1 MRIHRTTPTRA
12 FSVFSNA
19 LLRDRSL
26 SWCAVGVLTYLL
38 SLPNGA
44 RATIRTLAE
53 QRKEGRARIAAA
65 LRELEESRYLRRVVR
80 KDGESGQLF
89 TVYEVFDTPYD
100 NEPPAGEPEKVENLA
115 SGESDVAGAGALP
128 SGEKTREQE
137 PPSPP
142 PETGTE
148 GKGKGNGKG
157 KGEREVAP
165 TARTALA
172 AKLLGSLGRAEPRLA
187 LGGAEAL
194 RLAPL
199 VEEWWERGATS
210 AQVRSALTQGLP
222 SPVYSARAL
231 VEDRL
236 RRKRPA
242 APEPTGPAGSEGAV
256 RPAGLAGPTGPAE
269 PSEPTAAPAT
279 TVEIRTVDF
288 RRPGATAY
296 REAARRGGALARA
309 LLSGRPEPA

>member
-100 NEPPAGEPEKVENLA
+100 NEPPSGEPEKVENLA

-148 GKGKGNGKG
+148 GKGKGG
-157 KGEREVAP
+157 REVAP

-199 VEEWWERGATS
+199 VEAWWERGATS
-210 AQVRSALTQGLP
+210 AQVRSALTHGLP
-222 SPVYSARAL
+222 APVYSARAL

-242 APEPTGPAGSEGAV
+242 APESA
-256 RPAGLAGPTGPAE
+256 
-269 PSEPTAAPAT
+269 EPTAAPAT

-288 RRPGATAY
+288 RRPGASAY

-309 LLSGRPEPA
+309 LLSGHPERA

>member
-100 NEPPAGEPEKVENLA
+100 DEPPAGEPEKVENLA
-115 SGESDVAGAGALP
+115 SGESEVAGAGALP

-142 PETGTE
+142 PEPEPE
-148 GKGKGNGKG
+148 GKGKGKG
-157 KGEREVAP
+157 KGGREVAP

-231 VEDRL
+231 VENRL

-242 APEPTGPAGSEGAV
+242 APEPTGPAG
-256 RPAGLAGPTGPAE
+256 PAGPAE

-309 LLSGRPEPA
+309 LLGGHPERA

>member
-142 PETGTE
+142 PEPEAKPKPKPKGRGRGR
-148 GKGKGNGKG
+148 GKD
-157 KGEREVAP
+157 EREVAP
-165 TARTALA
+165 TERTALA

-199 VEEWWERGATS
+199 VEDWWERGATS

-242 APEPTGPAGSEGAV
+242 APESA
-256 RPAGLAGPTGPAE
+256 
-269 PSEPTAAPAT
+269 EPTAAPAT

-288 RRPGATAY
+288 RRPGASAY

>member
-26 SWCAVGVLTYLL
+26 SWCAVGVLTYLI

-53 QRKEGRARIAAA
+53 QRKEGRARIASA
-65 LRELEESRYLRRVVR
+65 LRELEDSRYLRRVVR
-80 KDGESGQLF
+80 KDDTSGQLF

-100 NEPPAGEPEKVENLA
+100 DEPPAGEPEKVENLA
-115 SGESDVAGAGALP
+115 SGEADVAGAGALP
-128 SGEKTREQE
+128 SGERTGEQE

-142 PETGTE
+142 PE
-148 GKGKGNGKG
+148 
-157 KGEREVAP
+157 
-165 TARTALA
+165 RTALA
-172 AKLLGSLGRAEPRLA
+172 ARLLGSLGRGEPRLA
-187 LGGAEAL
+187 LGGAESL

-199 VEEWWERGATS
+199 VEEWWERGASS
-210 AQVRSALTQGLP
+210 AEVRAALTQGLP
-222 SPVYSARAL
+222 PRVYSPRAL

-242 APEPTGPAGSEGAV
+242 GPERSEG
-256 RPAGLAGPTGPAE
+256 
-269 PSEPTAAPAT
+269 PTAPPVT
-279 TVEIRTVDF
+279 TVEVRTVDF
-288 RRPGATAY
+288 RKPGASGY

>member
-12 FSVFSNA
+12 FSVFANA
-19 LLRDRSL
+19 LLRDRSI

-65 LRELEESRYLRRVVR
+65 LHELEESRYLRRVLH
-80 KDGESGQLF
+80 KNPESGQLF

-100 NEPPAGEPEKVENLA
+100 DEPPSGEPEKIQNQA
-115 SGESDVAGAGALP
+115 SGESESAASGPLP

-142 PETGTE
+142 TAESAADLPADLAAESTLAS
-148 GKGKGNGKG
+148 
-157 KGEREVAP
+157 AP
-165 TARTALA
+165 PSQSERTALA

-187 LGGAEAL
+187 LGAAEAL

-199 VEEWWERGATS
+199 VEEWWERGASS
-210 AQVRSALTQGLP
+210 AAVRAALTQGLP

-236 RRKRPA
+236 RRKRPV
-242 APEPTGPAGSEGAV
+242 GPA
-256 RPAGLAGPTGPAE
+256 
-269 PSEPTAAPAT
+269 PTASPVT
-279 TVEIRTVDF
+279 TVEIRSTAEILSTAEI
-288 RRPGATAY
+288 RKPGAPAY
-296 REAARRGGALARA
+296 RDAARRGGALARA
-309 LLSGRPEPA
+309 LLSGRAAPA

>member
-12 FSVFSNA
+12 FSVFANA
-19 LLRDRSL
+19 LLRDRSI

-80 KDGESGQLF
+80 KDRESGQLF

-100 NEPPAGEPEKVENLA
+100 EEPPAGEPEKIQNLA
-115 SGESDVAGAGALP
+115 SGELESAASGPPP

-142 PETGTE
+142 
-148 GKGKGNGKG
+148 
-157 KGEREVAP
+157 
-165 TARTALA
+165 TAEPGSVSVPQSERTALA

-187 LGGAEAL
+187 LGAAEAL

-199 VEEWWERGATS
+199 VEEWWERGASS
-210 AQVRSALTQGLP
+210 AAVRAALTQGLP
-222 SPVYSARAL
+222 SRVYSPRAL

-242 APEPTGPAGSEGAV
+242 APT
-256 RPAGLAGPTGPAE
+256 AGPV
-269 PSEPTAAPAT
+269 T
-279 TVEIRTVDF
+279 TVEIRSTAEI
-288 RRPGATAY
+288 RKPGAPGY
-296 REAARRGGALARA
+296 RDAARRGGALARA
-309 LLSGRPEPA
+309 LLSGRAAPA

>member
-80 KDGESGQLF
+80 KDQESGQLF
-89 TVYEVFDTPYD
+89 TVYEVFDTPYED
-100 NEPPAGEPEKVENLA
+100 EPPASEPEKIQNLA

-142 PETGTE
+142 PEPEPE
-148 GKGKGNGKG
+148 GKGKGKG

-222 SPVYSARAL
+222 SPVYSSRAL
-231 VEDRL
+231 IEDRL

-242 APEPTGPAGSEGAV
+242 APEPTGPAGSAWL
-256 RPAGLAGPTGPAE
+256 AGLAGPAEPAGPA
-269 PSEPTAAPAT
+269 AAPAT

-296 REAARRGGALARA
+296 REAARRGGALVRA
-309 LLSGRPEPA
+309 LLSGHPEPA

>member
-89 TVYEVFDTPYD
+89 TVYEVFDTPYED
-100 NEPPAGEPEKVENLA
+100 EPPASEPEKIQNLA

-142 PETGTE
+142 PEPE
-148 GKGKGNGKG
+148 PEGKG

-222 SPVYSARAL
+222 SPVYSSRAL
-231 VEDRL
+231 IEDRL

-242 APEPTGPAGSEGAV
+242 APEPTGPAGSAW
-256 RPAGLAGPTGPAE
+256 LAGPAGPAE
-269 PSEPTAAPAT
+269 PAGPAAAPAT

-296 REAARRGGALARA
+296 REAARRGGALVRA
-309 LLSGRPEPA
+309 LLSGHPEPA

>member
-142 PETGTE
+142 PEPE
-148 GKGKGNGKG
+148 DKGKGKG

-165 TARTALA
+165 TARTTLA

-210 AQVRSALTQGLP
+210 AQVRCALTQGLP

-242 APEPTGPAGSEGAV
+242 TPEPTGPTGSE
-256 RPAGLAGPTGPAE
+256 GPAE
-269 PSEPTAAPAT
+269 PSEPTAAPAA

>member
-100 NEPPAGEPEKVENLA
+100 DEPPAGEPEKVENLA

-142 PETGTE
+142 PGPEAE
-148 GKGKGNGKG
+148 PEGKG

-199 VEEWWERGATS
+199 VEDWWERGATS

-222 SPVYSARAL
+222 SPVYSSRAL
-231 VEDRL
+231 IEDRL

-242 APEPTGPAGSEGAV
+242 APGSA
-256 RPAGLAGPTGPAE
+256 
-269 PSEPTAAPAT
+269 EPTAAPVA

-309 LLSGRPEPA
+309 LLTGRPEPA

>member
-65 LRELEESRYLRRVVR
+65 LHELEESRYLRRVVR
-80 KDGESGQLF
+80 KDEESGQF
-89 TVYEVFDTPYD
+89 STVYEVFDTPYD
-100 NEPPAGEPEKVENLA
+100 DEPPAGESEEVQNLA
-115 SGESDVAGAGALP
+115 SGESESVASGALP

-142 PETGTE
+142 SAEVEAEPEAGSAE
-148 GKGKGNGKG
+148 PEVPP
-157 KGEREVAP
+157 GE
-165 TARTALA
+165 RTALA
-172 AKLLGSLGRAEPRLA
+172 ARLLGSLARTDPRLA
-187 LGGAEAL
+187 LGVAEAL

-199 VEEWWERGATS
+199 VEEWWAAGASSTE
-210 AQVRSALTQGLP
+210 VRAALTQGLP
-222 SPVYSARAL
+222 KPLYSPGAII
-231 VEDRL
+231 ENRL
-236 RRKRPA
+236 RRKCPA
-242 APEPTGPAGSEGAV
+242 APAAPVAAAAAVSESTGS
-256 RPAGLAGPTGPAE
+256 TT
-269 PSEPTAAPAT
+269 PTAVPVT
-279 TVEIRTVDF
+279 TVEIRK
-288 RRPGATAY
+288 PGAVGY
-296 REAARRGGALARA
+296 REAARRGGAMARA
-309 LLSGRPEPA
+309 LLQGRPAPA

>member
-128 SGEKTREQE
+128 SGEETREQE

-142 PETGTE
+142 PEPE
-148 GKGKGNGKG
+148 GKGG
-157 KGEREVAP
+157 REAAP
-165 TARTALA
+165 TARTTLA

-194 RLAPL
+194 LLAPL
-199 VEEWWERGATS
+199 VE
-210 AQVRSALTQGLP
+210 
-222 SPVYSARAL
+222 
-231 VEDRL
+231 D
-236 RRKRPA
+236 
-242 APEPTGPAGSEGAV
+242 
-256 RPAGLAGPTGPAE
+256 
-269 PSEPTAAPAT
+269 
-279 TVEIRTVDF
+279 
-288 RRPGATAY
+288 
-296 REAARRGGALARA
+296 
-309 LLSGRPEPA
+309 